1 MFAVSRSREGVPCL
15 EGKRGE
21 AAETRTAPRSPAGV
35 YTSVLVLH
43 ANVSG
48 NPEIQGPFFL
58 SSHVILMLVMA
69 LFGSDVHL
77 QPTLVTY
84 FFLVL
89 T

>member
-1 MFAVSRSREGVPCL
+1 MS
-15 EGKRGE
+15 RGE
-21 AAETRTAPRSPAGV
+21 ARRSCRNAYGPRSPAGV

-84 FFLVL
+84 FFLIL